1 MLRFL
6 KLFLIIFLILFF
18 LIGGL
23 RVALLIGTEK
33 YIKTYDSVDNIP
45 VVMVP
50 GAGLLR
56 DGTPSSPLR
65 DRLDA
70 AAKLYKE
77 GKVQKILLTGDNRF
91 ENYNEPG
98 AMQRYLIEKGI
109 PDSDLVLD
117 YAGRR
122 TYDSCYRA
130 KEIFGLHEIIVVTQ
144 AYHLPRMTFLCAELG
159 LKTEGLPVDQS
170 QYIRQR
176 FLFWN
181 FREVFATLTAY
192 WDIYIAKPLP
202 VLGNPEPIFK

>member
-1 MLRFL
+1 MRYL
-6 KLFLIIFLILFF
+6 KTFLIVFLIVFF
-18 LIGGL
+18 LLGGF
-23 RVALLIGTEK
+23 RVAMLLISEPL
-33 YIKTYDSVDNIP
+33 IKSYEDIQATP

-70 AAKLYKE
+70 AAQLYRD

-91 ENYNEPG
+91 VNYNEPG
-98 AMQRYLIEKGI
+98 AMRNYLIQAGI
-109 PDSDLVLD
+109 PEEDLVLD

-130 KEIFGLHEIIVVTQ
+130 KAIFGLDEIIIVTQ
-144 AYHLPRMTFLCAELG
+144 PYHLPRAVFLCDKLG
-159 LKTEGLPVDQS
+159 LETQGLPIEQS
-170 QYIRQR
+170 EYIRSR

-181 FREVFATLTAY
+181 FREIFATLAAY
-192 WDIYIAKPLP
+192 WDIYISKPLP
-202 VLGNPEPIFK
+202 VLGEPEPIFN

>member
-1 MLRFL
+1 MRYL
-6 KLFLIIFLILFF
+6 KTLLIVFLIVFF
-18 LIGGL
+18 LLGGF
-23 RVALLIGTEK
+23 RVAMLLISEPL
-33 YIKTYDSVDNIP
+33 IKSYDDIQAMP

-70 AAKLYKE
+70 AAQLYRD

-91 ENYNEPG
+91 VNYNEPG
-98 AMQRYLIEKGI
+98 AMRNYLIQAGI
-109 PDSDLVLD
+109 PEEDLVLD

-130 KEIFGLHEIIVVTQ
+130 KAIFGLDEIIIVTQ
-144 AYHLPRMTFLCAELG
+144 PYHLPRAVFLCDKLG
-159 LKTEGLPVDQS
+159 LETQGLPIEQS
-170 QYIRQR
+170 EYIRSR

-181 FREVFATLTAY
+181 FREIFATLAAY
-192 WDIYIAKPLP
+192 WDIYISKPLP
-202 VLGNPEPIFK
+202 VLGDPEPIFN

>member
-1 MLRFL
+1 MRYL
-6 KLFLIIFLILFF
+6 KTFLIVFLIVFF
-18 LIGGL
+18 LLGGF
-23 RVALLIGTEK
+23 RVAMLLISEPL
-33 YIKTYDSVDNIP
+33 IKSYEDIQAMP

-70 AAKLYKE
+70 AAQLYRD

-91 ENYNEPG
+91 VNYNEPG
-98 AMQRYLIEKGI
+98 AMRNYLIQAGI
-109 PDSDLVLD
+109 PEEDLVLD

-130 KEIFGLHEIIVVTQ
+130 KAIFGLDEIIIVTQ
-144 AYHLPRMTFLCAELG
+144 PYHLPRAVFLCDKLG
-159 LKTEGLPVDQS
+159 LETQGLPIEQS
-170 QYIRQR
+170 EYIRSR

-181 FREVFATLTAY
+181 FREIFATLAAY
-192 WDIYIAKPLP
+192 WDIYISKPLP
-202 VLGNPEPIFK
+202 VLGDPEPIFN

>member
-1 MLRFL
+1 MRYL
-6 KLFLIIFLILFF
+6 KTFLIVFLIVFF
-18 LIGGL
+18 LLGGF
-23 RVALLIGTEK
+23 RVAMLLISEPL
-33 YIKTYDSVDNIP
+33 IKSYEDIQAMP

-70 AAKLYKE
+70 AAQLYRD

-91 ENYNEPG
+91 VNYNEPG
-98 AMQRYLIEKGI
+98 AMRNYLIQAGI
-109 PDSDLVLD
+109 PEEDLVLD

-130 KEIFGLHEIIVVTQ
+130 KAIFGLDEIIIVTQ
-144 AYHLPRMTFLCAELG
+144 PYHLPRAVFLCDKLG
-159 LKTEGLPVDQS
+159 LETQGLPIEQS
-170 QYIRQR
+170 QYIRSR

-181 FREVFATLTAY
+181 FREIFATLAAY
-192 WDIYIAKPLP
+192 WDIYISKPLP
-202 VLGNPEPIFK
+202 VLGEPEPIFN

>member
-1 MLRFL
+1 MRYLKTFL
-6 KLFLIIFLILFF
+6 FVFLIVFF
-18 LIGGL
+18 LLGGF
-23 RVALLIGTEK
+23 RVAMLLISEPL
-33 YIKTYDSVDNIP
+33 IKSYEDIQAMP

-70 AAKLYKE
+70 AAQLYRD

-91 ENYNEPG
+91 VNYNEPG
-98 AMQRYLIEKGI
+98 AMRNYLIQAGI
-109 PDSDLVLD
+109 PEEDLVLD

-130 KEIFGLHEIIVVTQ
+130 KAIFGLDEIIIVTQ
-144 AYHLPRMTFLCAELG
+144 PYHLPRAVFLCDKLG
-159 LKTEGLPVDQS
+159 LETQGLPIEQS
-170 QYIRQR
+170 EYIRSR

-181 FREVFATLTAY
+181 FREIFATLAAY
-192 WDIYIAKPLP
+192 WDIYISKPLP
-202 VLGNPEPIFK
+202 VLGEPEPIFN

>member
-1 MLRFL
+1 MRYL
-6 KLFLIIFLILFF
+6 KTFLIVFLIVFF
-18 LIGGL
+18 LLGGF
-23 RVALLIGTEK
+23 RVAMLLISEPL
-33 YIKTYDSVDNIP
+33 IKSYEDIQAMP

-70 AAKLYKE
+70 AAQLYRD

-91 ENYNEPG
+91 VNYNEPG
-98 AMQRYLIEKGI
+98 AMRNYLIQTGI
-109 PDSDLVLD
+109 PEEDLVLD

-130 KEIFGLHEIIVVTQ
+130 KAIFGLDEIIIVTQ
-144 AYHLPRMTFLCAELG
+144 PYHLPRAVFLCDKLG
-159 LKTEGLPVDQS
+159 LETQGLPIEQS
-170 QYIRQR
+170 QYIRSR

-181 FREVFATLTAY
+181 FREIFATLAAY
-192 WDIYIAKPLP
+192 WDIYISKPLP
-202 VLGNPEPIFK
+202 VLGEPEPIFN

>member
-1 MLRFL
+1 M
-6 KLFLIIFLILFF
+6 
-18 LIGGL
+18 
-23 RVALLIGTEK
+23 LLISEPL
-33 YIKTYDSVDNIP
+33 IKSYEDIQAMP

-70 AAKLYKE
+70 AAQLYRD

-91 ENYNEPG
+91 VNYNEPG
-98 AMQRYLIEKGI
+98 AMRNYLIQAGI
-109 PDSDLVLD
+109 PEEDLVLD

-130 KEIFGLHEIIVVTQ
+130 KAIFGLDEIIIVTQ
-144 AYHLPRMTFLCAELG
+144 PYHLPRAVFLCDKLG
-159 LKTEGLPVDQS
+159 LETQGLPIEQS
-170 QYIRQR
+170 EYIRSR

-181 FREVFATLTAY
+181 FREIFATLAAY
-192 WDIYIAKPLP
+192 WDIYISKPLP
-202 VLGNPEPIFK
+202 VLGDPEPIFN